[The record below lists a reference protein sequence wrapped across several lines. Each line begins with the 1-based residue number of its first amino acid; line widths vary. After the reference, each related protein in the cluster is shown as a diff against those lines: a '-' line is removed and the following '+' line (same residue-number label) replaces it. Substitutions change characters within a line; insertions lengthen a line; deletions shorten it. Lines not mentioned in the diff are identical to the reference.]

1 MDAWEEK
8 LTTSFQRVDSFF
20 QSKLPMMNE
29 KLIGYDSYMHSTNVR
44 QKSSSVGGFCSILA
58 FVALCLMT
66 SIDVFKVAAVED
78 PDISTEV
85 RGPMAQKATIE
96 GLAIEITGDY
106 EWDERFF
113 SFDFVRRHYVSGQT
127 KAECEEKLGI
137 DLDGSGTLDEGEFAS
152 LNWAGVC
159 KMPKHYLGI
168 VACRPSA
175 HMPKNATMLCP
186 ATLDGSVDIG
196 GQYNDALVSDERRDF
211 WFAEVAFK
219 LCAFGE
225 KTDGGQPCANATERE
240 EYLSGLPTV
249 NIWTKTRRALGAKS
263 DWGSEYYQQLDFST
277 WNEINSYYAITKETK
292 GTRSGLGVEVM
303 PLWPRY
309 EGYETKSSTNTNL
322 FDGEEFL
329 EIFFRESVYR
339 SYKTHSS
346 YFTWLDLL
354 TNFGANASLVA
365 IVFGTFMGAS
375 LFNRLLSQAEVKAQM
390 DKLATHI
397 QLKDCGKHN
406 EDKLFDFLS
415 EALKE
420 SFDQKASESSLAEAE
435 ERLSLMLQKKSAE
448 AEEELSLVRA
458 AAPVEES
465 APRNIFGMSV

>member
-1 MDAWEEK
+1 
-8 LTTSFQRVDSFF
+8 
-20 QSKLPMMNE
+20 
-29 KLIGYDSYMHSTNVR
+29 
-44 QKSSSVGGFCSILA
+44 
-58 FVALCLMT
+58 
-66 SIDVFKVAAVED
+66 
-78 PDISTEV
+78 
-85 RGPMAQKATIE
+85 
-96 GLAIEITGDY
+96 
-106 EWDERFF
+106 
-113 SFDFVRRHYVSGQT
+113 
-127 KAECEEKLGI
+127 
-137 DLDGSGTLDEGEFAS
+137 
-152 LNWAGVC
+152 
-159 KMPKHYLGI
+159 MPKHYLGI

-329 EIFFRESVYR
+329 EIFFRRVCLPLLQDSLLVFHVAGSADQLWSEREPCRHRLRHVYGSKPVQSPLEPGR
-339 SYKTHSS
+339 GE
-346 YFTWLDLL
+346 
-354 TNFGANASLVA
+354 GAD
-365 IVFGTFMGAS
+365 G
-375 LFNRLLSQAEVKAQM
+375 
-390 DKLATHI
+390 
-397 QLKDCGKHN
+397 
-406 EDKLFDFLS
+406 
-415 EALKE
+415 
-420 SFDQKASESSLAEAE
+420 
-435 ERLSLMLQKKSAE
+435 
-448 AEEELSLVRA
+448 RA
-458 AAPVEES
+458 C
-465 APRNIFGMSV
+465 NQY

>member
-66 SIDVFKVAAVED
+66 SIDVLKVAAVED

-175 HMPKNATMLCP
+175 HMSENATVLCP
-186 ATLDGSVDIG
+186 ATSDGSVDIG

-322 FDGEEFL
+322 FDGQEFL
-329 EIFFRESVYR
+329 EIFFRESIYR